1 MWTNVSMARRLDFEK
16 RRFDGKPTINIK
28 EESEFR
34 RGDFTSKWIAKAQS
48 PERITV
54 MALLEKHKEK
64 LNHREIDFLTNLLDY
79 RNGYSDKQKK
89 WLTDIA
95 GKANPQKESVPKRES
110 RKSKWRGKKLVASKP
125 ITTPRRSKWK
135 GKKLAPGEAPF

>member
-1 MWTNVSMARRLDFEK
+1 MARKIDWEK
-16 RRFDGKPTINIK
+16 RRFDHKPTLSLK
-28 EESEFR
+28 DETDFR
-34 RGDFTSKWIAKAQS
+34 KRDFTSQWIVKAQS
-48 PERITV
+48 PERMMTL
-54 MALLEKHKEK
+54 ALLEKHKEK
-64 LNHREIDFLTNLLDY
+64 LNPREIDFLTNLLDY

-89 WLTDIA
+89 SLADIA